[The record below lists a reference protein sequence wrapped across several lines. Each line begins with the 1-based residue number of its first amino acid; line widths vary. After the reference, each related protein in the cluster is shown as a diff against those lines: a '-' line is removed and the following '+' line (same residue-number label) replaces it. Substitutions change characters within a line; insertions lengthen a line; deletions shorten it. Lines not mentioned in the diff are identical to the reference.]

1 MHPLKFQTE
10 LLPVKNTK
18 STCYFYVPFSIP
30 EVWGIKK
37 SVKVKATIDKYFHR
51 GLLMP
56 DGKGNH
62 CMGLKA
68 AIMQELGKSAG
79 DIVNVSLEI
88 DTEERVVEI
97 PPELKKLLAKN
108 PKEKKYFDSLA
119 FTHKKE
125 YVEWITSAKK
135 EETKLSRLEKMM
147 KMLKEKIKHP

>member
-1 MHPLKFQTE
+1 MKTLKFQAE

-18 STCYFYVPFSIP
+18 STCFFVVPFSIP

-37 SVKVKATIDKYFHR
+37 SVKVKATIDKYYHR

-68 AIMQELGKSAG
+68 AIMLQLGKSAG
-79 DIVNVSLEI
+79 DIVNVTLEI

-108 PKEKKYFDSLA
+108 PKEKKYFESLA
-119 FTHKKE
+119 YTHKKE

-135 EETKLSRLEKMM
+135 EETKKSRLEKMM
-147 KMLKEKIKHP
+147 KMLNEKVKHP